1 MMMACGKREKLMQ
14 LPQKYYEEIFFNSGD
29 NRQLLPQNQDAIIR
43 LLDKNGAVGIVG
55 MYDEPE
61 YPIYFISGFAL
72 TAIGYSYDDMMKIS
86 EGRFLNLVYE
96 KDRETFAGQIR
107 NENVQ
112 SHEFRM
118 VRKSGQIVWVR
129 LYCQDAVSIDGKP
142 IIISSVRVVDDAKK
156 RENELWSALTKGYNR
171 IIYVDVRQGRY
182 RLVKSEES
190 VYDEQICGT
199 LSELEEF
206 LCSYSRDYVDPEDQS
221 FEEIL
226 NWIRF
231 LIEHKE
237 HGGNY
242 QTAYRAKIDG
252 EYQWVQFQAFYGG
265 AMNLDAGHVILTFRV
280 INEEKKRELETN
292 KILTDSLAAA
302 EEAGHVKNK
311 FLSRMSHDLRTPINA
326 IIGMLEIAKKNHGD
340 PAKVDECM
348 EKISVSC
355 ENLLSLIQDVLDMNS
370 LQSGRMELM
379 KEQIQL
385 PELLEGELASTVQR
399 AQSCKIKV
407 EMRIEKL
414 MHPEVF
420 CSPEQLLRILEHIL
434 DNAIKYNK
442 PGGMILLACREMS
455 GNDRLATYE
464 FTVEDTGI
472 GMRPEFL
479 EKVFEMFEQENNE
492 ARTQYMGTGLGMA
505 IVKNLVEQM
514 DGSIKLESKPNVGTK
529 VVFTLPLQVV
539 AEDKKKDTKVD
550 GIELTG
556 KKVLLV
562 EDNELN
568 MEITQF
574 ILENAGMIVVS
585 AVNGQ
590 EALEVFRASKVG
602 EFHVILMDIMMPV
615 LNGLEAAKAIR
626 NLDRAD
632 VGTIPIIALSANV
645 MDSDVR
651 KSKMAGID
659 EHLAKPVDANQ
670 LLNTISGCLQK

>member
-1 MMMACGKREKLMQ
+1 MQ
-14 LPQKYYEEIFFNSGD
+14 LPQKYYEELFFNSGD

-43 LLDKNGAVGIVG
+43 LLDKNGAVGIIG

-72 TAIGYSYDDMMKIS
+72 TAIGYGYDDMMEIS
-86 EGRFLNLVYE
+86 KGRFLNLVYE
-96 KDRETFAGQIR
+96 KDRETFAAQIR
-107 NENVQ
+107 NENLQ
-112 SHEFRM
+112 CHEFRM

-156 RENELWSALTKGYNR
+156 RENELWGALTKGYNR
-171 IIYVDVRQGRY
+171 IIYVDIKQGRY
-182 RLVKSEES
+182 RVVKSEDS
-190 VYDEQICGT
+190 VYEEQICGT

-206 LCSYSRDYVDPEDQS
+206 LCSYGRDYVDPEDQS

-237 HGGNY
+237 NGGNY

-265 AMNLDAGHVILTFRV
+265 AMNLDAGHIILTFRV
-280 INEEKKRELETN
+280 IDEEKKRELETK

-340 PAKVDECM
+340 PVKVDECM
-348 EKISVSC
+348 DKISVSC
-355 ENLLSLIQDVLDMNS
+355 ENLLSLVQDVLDMNS
-370 LQSGRMELM
+370 LQSGRMDLM
-379 KEQIQL
+379 KEQIHL
-385 PELLEGELASTVQR
+385 PEFLAEELASTIQR
-399 AQSCKIKV
+399 AQSCGLRA
-407 EMRIEKL
+407 ETRMEEFL
-414 MHPEVF
+414 HPDVI
-420 CSPEQLLRILEHIL
+420 CSPQQLLRILEHVL
-434 DNAIKYNK
+434 DNAIKYNR
-442 PGGMILLACREMS
+442 PGGSILLTCRELS

-479 EKVFEMFEQENNE
+479 ENVFEMFEQENNE

-505 IVKNLVEQM
+505 IVKKLVEQM
-514 DGSIKLESKPNVGTK
+514 DGTITLESTPNVGTK
-529 VVFTLPLQVV
+529 IVVTLPLQVA
-539 AEDKKKDTKVD
+539 AEDKKKETRIDD
-550 GIELTG
+550 IDLTG
-556 KKVLLV
+556 QKALVV

-574 ILENAGMIVVS
+574 ILENAGMIVRN

-590 EALEVFRASKVG
+590 EALDVFCASEVG

-632 VGTIPIIALSANV
+632 AGTVPIIALSANV

-651 KSKMAGID
+651 KSKMAGMD
-659 EHLAKPVDANQ
+659 EHLAKPVNANQ
-670 LLNTISGCLQK
+670 LLNAIAGCLQK